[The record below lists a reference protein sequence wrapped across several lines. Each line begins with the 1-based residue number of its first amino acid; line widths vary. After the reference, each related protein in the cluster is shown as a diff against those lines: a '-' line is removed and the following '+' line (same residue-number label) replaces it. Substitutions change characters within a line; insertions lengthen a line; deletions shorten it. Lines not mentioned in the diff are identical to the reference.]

1 MREDAEC
8 AFFLSIHLLVSQ
20 LFDGHLLGKDSLEL
34 SHIRPGQRETVL
46 LVDILFGMCNL
57 FPGTSW
63 VLRLQNQLYRLSSV
77 RNDLHIAEFFEP
89 IFAEFNANP

>member
-8 AFFLSIHLLVSQ
+8 TFSLSIHLLQ
-20 LFDGHLLGKDSLEL
+20 LFDGHPLDKDSL
-34 SHIRPGQRETVL
+34 G
-46 LVDILFGMCNL
+46 
-57 FPGTSW
+57 FPGDKL
-63 VLRLQNQLYRLSSV
+63 VLRVQNQLYRLLFV

>member
-8 AFFLSIHLLVSQ
+8 TLFLGIHVLFLRLL
-20 LFDGHLLGKDSLEL
+20 DDHPLGKDSL
-34 SHIRPGQRETVL
+34 G
-46 LVDILFGMCNL
+46 

-89 IFAEFNANP
+89 IFAEFNSYP